1 MEIIVGTSHFES
13 EQAAVNYYYYC
24 SDYDKD
30 TVGRDVM
37 DKIRKGE
44 ITIGPPELKDGERLE
59 IIKGEG
65 RYAIIASDCRPGGE

>member
-1 MEIIVGTSHFES
+1 MEIKMGTSHFES

-24 SDYDKD
+24 SGYDKD

-44 ITIGPPELKDGERLE
+44 ITIGP
-59 IIKGEG
+59 
-65 RYAIIASDCRPGGE
+65 

>member
-1 MEIIVGTSHFES
+1 MEIKMGTSHFES
-13 EQAAVNYYYYC
+13 EQAAVNYYYSQC
-24 SDYDKD
+24 YDKD

-37 DKIRKGE
+37 EKIERGE

-65 RYAIIASDCRPGGE
+65 RYAIIASDYRPGGE